1 MSKTKDRLTDN
12 DIQSV
17 IVKEEYT
24 KMGSKTCVGC
34 FTLANGF
41 EIVTSSSCVN
51 PENFDLEL
59 GKKYCRQ
66 HAINKIWELE
76 GYRLQQRRH
85 ENNE

>member
-1 MSKTKDRLTDN
+1 MSKMKDRLTDN

-17 IVKEEYT
+17 IVNEEYT

-34 FTLANGF
+34 FTLVNGF

-51 PENFDLEL
+51 PDNFDFEL
-59 GKKYCRQ
+59 GKQYCRQ

-85 ENNE
+85 ERQ